1 MSIQRFIFTL
11 ALALAASLAGAQS
24 YALTWKREAWIS
36 GAALTLAAG
45 DRYFSSRLQP
55 LTPQEIGLLDPLQI
69 WRYDRSATTR
79 FSPAAARRSDFALI
93 GAGVAALAVSGI
105 LAHKN
110 DNADPLV
117 LGALWFETNM
127 LVVSGTQVFKSGLG
141 RKRPYAYNPLVGP
154 GLKLEKDARK
164 SFFSG
169 HTSIAAANSF
179 FAASVFS
186 YHYPHSKWKPLVWTA
201 AIALPAWVGLERYQ
215 AGKHFPTDV
224 LAGYAFGALC
234 GWLTPRLHQK
244 R

>member
-1 MSIQRFIFTL
+1 MISSFRFILVL
-11 ALALAASLAGAQS
+11 ALALNACLAKAQDYSLS
-24 YALTWKREAWIS
+24 WEREAWIG

-45 DRYFSSRLQP
+45 DLYFSSRLQP
-55 LTPQEIGLLDPLQI
+55 LSPQDVSMIAPQQI
-69 WRYDRSATTR
+69 WRLDRSATTR

-93 GAGVAALAVSGI
+93 GASVAALAVSGI

-110 DNADPLV
+110 ADPIT
-117 LGALWFETNM
+117 LGALWFETNL

-141 RKRPYAYNPLVGP
+141 RNRPYAYNPLVDT

-186 YHYPHSKWKPLVWTA
+186 YHYPQSKWKPLVWTA
-201 AIALPAWVGLERYQ
+201 AIVLPAWVGLERYQ

-234 GWLTPRLHQK
+234 GWLTPRLHRK